1 MSHLSRLRTALT
13 LLARLLLG
21 VIFAL
26 SAVSKI
32 TAPGA
37 FRADVAAYHLLPPG
51 LVGPFATALPWIEAL
66 VALYLLVGLFL
77 RATAVA
83 TAVLLVMFSGALV
96 IALAQGNTAH
106 NCGCFQ
112 AAGAGGSFPLIA
124 WLAGGSTI
132 TPFDVVRDLVL
143 ILLAAAI
150 YWGDRFTLSL
160 DGVLFRPVVAPEGD
174 TGTDDDVDDDDEVI
188 GVAATPRATPAHG
201 DNVSNR
207 ARRKHKQR
215 MTS

>member
-1 MSHLSRLRTALT
+1 MDTSMSHLSRLRTALT

-21 VIFAL
+21 VIFAI
-26 SAVSKI
+26 SAISKI

-66 VALYLLVGLFL
+66 VALYLLAGLFL

-83 TAVLLVMFSGALV
+83 TALLLVVFSGALA

-106 NCGCFQ
+106 NCGCFGE
-112 AAGAGGSFPLIA
+112 AGSSPLIA

-132 TPFDVVRDLVL
+132 TPFDVARDLVL

-160 DGVLFRPVVAPEGD
+160 DGILFHPVVAPEGD
-174 TGTDDDVDDDDEVI
+174 IDADDDDDMMD
-188 GVAATPRATPAHG
+188 VALAARATPARG
-201 DNVSNR
+201 DNTSNSNEAKR
-207 ARRKHKQR
+207 KQR